1 MNLDYRNIG
10 KLFSLNTLNVLLSIA
25 YSTLTV
31 YYFGT
36 SEQIEAFFA
45 ASLLGTAISRFV
57 QTGQL
62 VEIVV
67 PRYHKVKQEI
77 GIKAAMSVISTLC
90 NFMVGIALLLVLVF
104 IAGRTW
110 VVNLLV
116 PGFALSTK
124 DLVWQ
129 IFCWTGFLMPIQVA
143 TNLFQGML
151 NAENIYGKVEF
162 TNTVSLLVSVFILII
177 WGQDGHIMALV
188 IGLIFSVLAQ
198 FATTVYYLRQVGYR
212 HLFSLVNPYFP
223 LRELFQAI
231 LATSSYMGSV
241 QIYTFVFN
249 AALSLLPAGTFALYR
264 YAEVIYGKVA
274 NIFMMPV
281 STVFFNEINRFINQ
295 GNSQLVRNFVIKNL
309 NLSYFLGFL
318 ILLPF
323 LAGGQYFIWTLWGGI
338 KFNAQDVQRV
348 YGLLCVFF
356 AIMII
361 NGPYMI
367 FRKLAVSVSRPD
379 LLYYL
384 WAIAHLLS
392 CALGYWLMAQWGL
405 LGLMVQI
412 FIHSFFMMFI
422 SIYVVYRNK
431 VEYVGLHNATETAK
445 VTAAAAIAVLIAWL
459 SSSFWASFADYDK
472 LNSLLVSALLASITV
487 GVFVGSSLCF
497 KVQELEIARKKI
509 EQLLHKA

>member
-10 KLFSLNTLNVLLSIA
+10 KLFSLNTLNVLLSIV

-45 ASLLGTAISRFV
+45 ASVLGTAISRFV

-77 GIKAAMSVISTLC
+77 GPQAAMSVIATLC
-90 NFMVGIALLLVLVF
+90 NFMVGIAFLLVLVF
-104 IAGRTW
+104 ILGRTW

-116 PGFALSTK
+116 PGFAMPTK
-124 DLVWQ
+124 ELVWQ
-129 IFCWTGFLMPIQVA
+129 IFCWTGFLMPIQIA

-162 TNTVSLLVSVFILII
+162 TNTISLFITVSILAV
-177 WGQDGHIMALV
+177 WGQDGNVMALV
-188 IGLIFSVLAQ
+188 IGLILSVLAQ

-212 HLFSLVNPYFP
+212 HSFSFVNPHFP
-223 LRELFQAI
+223 LRDLFQAI
-231 LATSSYMGSV
+231 VATSSYMGSV

-249 AALSLLPAGTFALYR
+249 AALSLLPAGTFAIYR

-274 NIFMMPV
+274 NVFMIPV

-295 GNSQLVRNFVIKNL
+295 DNGQLVRGFVVKNL

-323 LAGGQYFIWTLWGGI
+323 LAGGQYFIWTLWGGS

-361 NGPYMI
+361 SGPYMI
-367 FRKLAVSVSRPD
+367 FRKLAVSVAHPNF
-379 LLYYL
+379 LYGA
-384 WAIAHLLS
+384 WAVAHLFS
-392 CALGYWLMAQWGL
+392 CALGYWLMQVWGIA
-405 LGLMVQI
+405 GLMMQV
-412 FIHSFFMMFI
+412 FAHSFLMMLI
-422 SIYVVYRNK
+422 PIYAVYRNK
-431 VEYVGLHNATETAK
+431 AHYIGLHNPTETFK
-445 VTAAAAIAVLIAWL
+445 VTVAAAVAALAAWGAGTIWVGFANYGKL
-459 SSSFWASFADYDK
+459 S
-472 LNSLLVSALLASITV
+472 SLLVSGLLASITV
-487 GVFVGSSLCF
+487 LAFVGSSLYL
-497 KVQELEIARKKI
+497 KVQELEIVRKKI
-509 EQLLHKA
+509 AQLLNKA